1 MRFFSVFL
9 FRALN
14 FLMHTSPSPFF
25 IAFIFLVKTSH
36 QTKLFLRPRACFF
49 ESRANDIRWRAGV
62 HRHLIEEFDRLIDYS
77 RSIPVT
83 SISSQLSYV
92 QTLNHN
98 SRVFRNT
105 PARLKV
111 LADTTKLALLVS
123 ASSLEILH

>member
-14 FLMHTSPSPFF
+14 FLMRTSPRLFSSRSYFWSKR
-25 IAFIFLVKTSH
+25 AH

-83 SISSQLSYV
+83 SISRQLSYV
-92 QTLNHN
+92 QTLNRD